1 MSNFTIHSSIF
12 TMSSAAA
19 RTIIHFRRGS
29 GISTTG
35 PRVVPTT
42 TDELAALLLL
52 AVELD
57 RWRSRLADVLPYRIV
72 LRPWASP
79 SSILS
84 IWTISD
90 GSPT

>member
-1 MSNFTIHSSIF
+1 
-12 TMSSAAA
+12 MSSAAA

-57 RWRSRLADVLPYRIV
+57 RWPGLFHVFQIVPILPETKHSLEKIAHFIGRKIGHN
-72 LRPWASP
+72 P
-79 SSILS
+79 
-84 IWTISD
+84 
-90 GSPT
+90 